1 MAQVQSLI
9 KMELNQVVSLMA
21 KKRKL
26 ALTETTAIAQ
36 KAAALIGSTRAGRDN
51 LTRVMGATKVIDTQG
66 KQWNR
71 YSP

>member
-1 MAQVQSLI
+1 
-9 KMELNQVVSLMA
+9 MA

-26 ALTETTAIAQ
+26 DLTETTATAQ
-36 KAAALIGSTRAGRDN
+36 KAAAMIGSTREGRDK
-51 LTRVMGATKVIDTQG
+51 LTRASGALKVMDTHG